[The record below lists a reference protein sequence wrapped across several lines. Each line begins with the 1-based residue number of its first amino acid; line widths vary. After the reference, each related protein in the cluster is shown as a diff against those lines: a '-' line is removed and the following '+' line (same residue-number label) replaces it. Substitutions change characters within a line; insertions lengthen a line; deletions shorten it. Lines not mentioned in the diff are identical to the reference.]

1 MGKELNLDEQL
12 AELEQEEAEL
22 QFDFFTNDIALE
34 LGLLILETARQER
47 KSVTID
53 IERHGQQLFHY
64 AMEGTTPDNDQWI
77 IRKKNVV
84 KRFNKSSYHVGL
96 LLAKSGK
103 SIEERY
109 FLDPLQYSAH
119 GGSFPL
125 VIKDVGVVGGIT
137 VSGLPQEEDHR
148 LVVKVIREYL
158 QSFNPTA
165 LQ

>member
-1 MGKELNLDEQL
+1 MAQEINIDERL
-12 AELEQEEAEL
+12 AELAQEEAEL
-22 QFDFFTNDIALE
+22 QFKSFTNETALE
-34 LGLLILETARQER
+34 LGMLILKTARQEGKR
-47 KSVTID
+47 VTID
-53 IERHGQQLFHY
+53 IERHGQLLFHY

-84 KRFNKSSYHVGL
+84 KRFNKSSLHVGL
-96 LLAKSGK
+96 LLQKSGK
-103 SIEERY
+103 SIAERY
-109 FLDPLQYSAH
+109 FVDPFQYSAH

-125 VIKDVGVVGGIT
+125 IIKDVGVVGTIT

>member
-1 MGKELNLDEQL
+1 MAEELNIDEQL
-12 AELEQEEAEL
+12 AERVCEETEL
-22 QFDFFTNDIALE
+22 QFKSFTNETALE
-34 LGLLILETARQER
+34 LGLLILDTAREKR
-47 KSVTID
+47 KRVTID

-64 AMEGTTPDNDQWI
+64 AMEETTPDNDQWI

-103 SIEERY
+103 SIADRY
-109 FLDPLQYSAH
+109 FVDPLQFSAH
-119 GGSFPL
+119 GGSFPIF
-125 VIKDVGVVGGIT
+125 IKDVGVVGAIS

-148 LVVKVIREYL
+148 LVVGVIREYL
-158 QSFNPTA
+158 QSINATA

>member
-1 MGKELNLDEQL
+1 MAQELNLDERL

-22 QFDFFTNDIALE
+22 QFDLFTNNTALE
-34 LGLLILETARQER
+34 LGLLILETVRQER
-47 KSVTID
+47 KRVTID

-96 LLAKSGK
+96 LLAKSRK

-109 FLDPLQYSAH
+109 FVDPFQYSAH

-125 VIKDVGVVGGIT
+125 IIKDVGVVGAIT

-148 LVVKVIREYL
+148 LVVSVIRQFL
-158 QSFNPTA
+158 QS
-165 LQ
+165 

>member
-1 MGKELNLDEQL
+1 MSSEFNLDDQL
-12 AELEQEEAEL
+12 AELSQEEAEL
-22 QFDFFTNDIALE
+22 QFKSFTNQTALE
-34 LGLLILETARQER
+34 LGLLILEIAKREQKR
-47 KSVTID
+47 VVID

-96 LLAKSGK
+96 LLAKLGK

-109 FLDPLQYSAH
+109 FVDPFQYSAH
-119 GGSFPL
+119 GGAFPL
-125 VIKDVGVVGGIT
+125 IVKEVGMVGTIA

-148 LVVKVIREYL
+148 LVVKSIRTYL
-158 QSFNPTA
+158 Q
-165 LQ
+165 L

>member
-1 MGKELNLDEQL
+1 MAKELNLDEQL
-12 AELEQEEAEL
+12 AERDREEAEL
-22 QFDFFTNDIALE
+22 QFDSFTNDTALE

-47 KSVTID
+47 KRVTID

-84 KRFNKSSYHVGL
+84 KRFNMSSYHVGL
-96 LLAKSGK
+96 SLVKSGK

-125 VIKDVGVVGGIT
+125 VIKDVGIVGSIT

-148 LVVKVIREYL
+148 LVVKVIQEYL

>member
-1 MGKELNLDEQL
+1 MAEELNLDEQL
-12 AELEQEEAEL
+12 AERGREEAEL
-22 QFDFFTNDIALE
+22 QFESFTNETALE

-47 KSVTID
+47 KLVTID

-96 LLAKSGK
+96 LLANSGK

-125 VIKDVGVVGGIT
+125 IIKDVGIVGAIS